1 MENLENNNKIPNNM
15 EINPQISEIIN
26 LERVDNREIL
36 AFNDRFV
43 VNIRIMKIKCVG
55 PENWCVEHPLPNQSP
70 VIKLINEHI
79 EKKVSESFLSENQ
92 KEKLAKHKTN
102 HKGKNTQIQI

>member
-1 MENLENNNKIPNNM
+1 MNLESNNKIPNNT
-15 EINPQISEIIN
+15 EKNPQISEIIN

-36 AFNDRFV
+36 AFNDCFV

-55 PENWCVEHPLPNQSP
+55 PEKWCVKHPLPHQST

-79 EKKVSESFLSENQ
+79 ER
-92 KEKLAKHKTN
+92 
-102 HKGKNTQIQI
+102 